1 MQDYIH
7 HLAKTKG
14 AKQLIELTPSDIQLL
29 KFLARYAVAD
39 IECIRTIYRPYGGKR
54 YYEERI
60 SRLKSRE
67 IKYISLR
74 NQQATYTLLKK
85 GMERLKDLGIDKAAW
100 YSGSRK
106 CLGRLEEVS
115 KTAVILM
122 KAGIDVLGDRSDLQ
136 HTEKVFIPSNIIK
149 KEIYGIDRQSRFTGI
164 LFSNCGNH
172 AVYNL
177 GDGSRIWQPLS
188 ESSLF
193 KEDLR
198 DSWYLNGM
206 LLLADDSH
214 ITGIAAKVIITDLN
228 PGRPT
233 AAVKG
238 RKNPLRLWP
247 GYKSCCLL
255 SKNEAVFMVKL
266 LTTAGWRE
274 KVIKDIS
281 GDVELLGG
289 SPIEPDFS
297 HNNALVYMMLDND
310 LLRAHLLRTYLNT
323 FSGEYMCSN
332 PIHIYCLENHQ
343 AIYTGLFP
351 DARIIPVRMSRL
363 ERILENGGGNPCR

>member
-1 MQDYIH
+1 M
-7 HLAKTKG
+7 
-14 AKQLIELTPSDIQLL
+14 IELTLSDIQLL

-39 IECIRTIYRPYGGKR
+39 IECIRTIYQPYGGKR

-74 NQQATYTLLKK
+74 NQQTTYTLLKK
-85 GMERLKDLGIDKAAW
+85 GMERLKNLGIDKAAW

-122 KAGIDVLGDRSDLQ
+122 KADIYVLGDRKDLQ
-136 HTEKVFIPSNIIK
+136 DTEKIFIPSNIIK

-193 KEDLR
+193 KGDLR
-198 DSWYLNGM
+198 DGWCLNGM
-206 LLLADDSH
+206 ILLADDSH
-214 ITGIAAKVIITDLN
+214 ITDIAAKVTITDLN
-228 PGRPT
+228 PCRHT
-233 AAVKG
+233 TAVKG

-255 SKNEAVFMVKL
+255 GKNEAVFMIKL
-266 LTTAGWRE
+266 LTTADWRQ

-281 GDVELLGG
+281 GDVALLGG
-289 SPIEPDFS
+289 SPIEPDFYYNS
-297 HNNALVYMMLDND
+297 ASVYMMLDND
-310 LLRAHLLRTYLNT
+310 LLRAHLLRNYMST
-323 FSGEYMCSN
+323 FCGEFICSN
-332 PIHIYCLENHQ
+332 PIQIYCLENHQ
-343 AIYTGLFP
+343 AIYIGLFP